1 MLKKTITY
9 TDYNGIER
17 TEDHYFDL
25 TEAEIAE
32 MEWGVTGGL
41 SAQLT
46 RAVNAKDLPEL
57 VKIFKMMILVSY
69 GIRNPDGIHFDK
81 SEEISKAFSHTLA
94 YSKLFM
100 ELATDDI
107 KAAEFVNGIVPAS
120 KQTKPTLV

>member
-9 TDYNGIER
+9 TDYNGVER
-17 TEDHYFDL
+17 TEDHHFDL

-100 ELATDDI
+100 ELATDDV